1 MVAALKEPVGTVC
14 HAFEAFSR
22 GYILL
27 ELEMIG
33 FLPIIFKLFFRVAGF
48 AHVSMILSPSCEQGA
63 MAFRSSSLLIR
74 KPLLANA
81 LS

>member
-48 AHVSMILSPSCEQGA
+48 AHVSMALSPFFKSANKEQWHFA
-63 MAFRSSSLLIR
+63 A
-74 KPLLANA
+74 PHY
-81 LS
+81 

>member
-48 AHVSMILSPSCEQGA
+48 AHVSMVLSPSFKSANKEQWHFVA
-63 MAFRSSSLLIR
+63 
-74 KPLLANA
+74 PHY
-81 LS
+81 